1 MQLSEII
8 RQAEKELQTA
18 TRNLDMVKRRGA
30 PEQDVRNLE
39 TKVEYKKSV
48 VNMIMWAVCVKSE
61 IKRGW

>member
-18 TRNLDMVKRRGA
+18 TRNLDMAKRRGA

-48 VNMIMWAVCVKSE
+48 VNMILWAVCVKSE